1 MCRWLAGSHISLDS
15 HEVSAFRLRG
25 SLALAAMRSSVFR
38 LGGHIAALVCYTVLV
53 GQKTLVVHKALVEH
67 IVLVRHKVLVGHIP
81 LPGIMVCW
89 ALGLLGLLGTWPC
102 RVLWLI
108 GHLALQACWALGLAH
123 LLDTWF

>member
-1 MCRWLAGSHISLDS
+1 
-15 HEVSAFRLRG
+15 
-25 SLALAAMRSSVFR
+25 MRSSIFR

-53 GQKTLVVHKALVEH
+53 GQKTLVVHKALVDH
-67 IVLVRHKVLVGHIP
+67 VVLVRHKVLVGHIP

-89 ALGLLGLLGTWPC
+89 ALGLLSLLGTWPC

-123 LLDTWF
+123 LLDT